1 MALASVGKPVGMI
14 GRLRRDMAAN
24 VMAIGAAA
32 IIPLVGVVGGGVDA
46 SRMYLA
52 KSRLQQACDAATLA
66 ARKELQS
73 STLTNGAVPTNLQTT
88 AGNFFRTNFNPG
100 MYGTTGVQYQLTA
113 GTGTA
118 LNGTATASVPTTLMK
133 VFNIPQISISA
144 TCSADLS
151 LPNIDVVMV
160 LDNSGSMS
168 GDRLAA
174 LKTAVLSFY
183 DELMAAK
190 PAGTRIRIGLVPYAN
205 TVNVG
210 SVLTTANVN
219 WIANSHTYQSRV
231 ATFERVPRVTTT
243 TDLLPR
249 EVVQLG
255 STNSAHYHWNKNNET
270 QFRPQCMAYNGQTY
284 TVGNEIW
291 VVSDVTWDGDY
302 WGADWNNNQKAA
314 CRARVVKTSTT
325 ETVLQFDEYVYKPIV
340 YDTSQFKL
348 GTAVAANVGSQGASV
363 SSTWGGCIEEASTT
377 VLADDATT
385 IPAAA
390 KDMNIDLVPSS
401 TDATTQWK
409 PLWPKITFDRAIPAE
424 VRTAAEYPND
434 YEYDCPV
441 RSYKLQEWP
450 RSGTSRNTSFE
461 AAVNNM
467 VASGYTMH
475 DIGMI
480 WAGRFLSPN
489 GIFASDN
496 ATAPNGDPITRHVIF
511 MTDGRMEP
519 GPNSYHAYGD
529 YDMEGR
535 VAGFASDGTWS
546 TTDIGVHH
554 SKRLALI
561 CDAIKNRN
569 ITIWSIAFELPHTD
583 YTRNC
588 ATGGSARAFTA
599 DDSSELIAQFR
610 QIATSIAEL
619 RLVN

>member
-1 MALASVGKPVGMI
+1 MASASAGFI
-14 GRLRRDMAAN
+14 ARFRRDIAAN

-66 ARKELQS
+66 ARKELQGS
-73 STLTNGAVPTNLQTT
+73 AITGGNVPDSLKTT

-100 MYGTTGVQYQLTA
+100 MYGTTGVNYQLTA

-133 VFNIPQISISA
+133 VFNIPQVNIAA

-151 LPNIDVVMV
+151 LPNIDVIMV
-160 LDNSGSMS
+160 LDNSGSME

-183 DELMAAK
+183 DQLMAAK
-190 PAGTRIRIGLVPYAN
+190 PAGARIRIGIVPYAN

-210 SVLTTANVN
+210 SVLSTANVN
-219 WIANSHTYQSRV
+219 WIASSHTYQSRE
-231 ATFERVPRVTTT
+231 ATFEVVPRVTTN

-255 STNSAHYHWNKNNET
+255 STNSGHYHWNKNNET
-270 QFRPQCMAYNGQTY
+270 MFRPQCMAYEGQTY
-284 TVGNEIW
+284 TVGTEIW
-291 VVSDVTWDGDY
+291 RISEVVWDADY
-302 WGADWNNNQKAA
+302 WGDDWNNNQKAA
-314 CRARVVKTSTT
+314 CRAKVAKTSTT
-325 ETVLQFDEYVYKPIV
+325 ETVTQFDEYVYKPIV

-348 GTAVAANVGSQGASV
+348 GTSVSTPIGTQGAAVA
-363 SSTWGGCIEEASTT
+363 STWGGCIEEAATT
-377 VLADDATT
+377 VLASDATT

-409 PLWPKITFDRAIPAE
+409 PLWPEVTFDRAVPAQ
-424 VRTAAEYPND
+424 VRTTADYPSD

-441 RSYKLQEWP
+441 RAYKLQEWP
-450 RSGTSRNTSFE
+450 LSGTARNAAFE
-461 AAVNNM
+461 AAVNAM

-480 WAGRFLSPN
+480 WAGRFISPN

-496 ATAPNGDPITRHVIF
+496 ATAPNGDPISRHVVF

-535 VAGFASDGTWS
+535 VGGFAEDGTWT
-546 TTDIGVHH
+546 TTDIGVYH

-561 CDAIKNRN
+561 CEAIKNKN
-569 ITIWSIAFELPHTD
+569 VTVWSIAFELPHTD
-583 YTRNC
+583 FTRNC

-599 DDSSELIAQFR
+599 DDSDDLIAQFR

-619 RLVN
+619 RLVS

>member
-1 MALASVGKPVGMI
+1 MASGSVGFFARI
-14 GRLRRDMAAN
+14 RRDIAAN

-66 ARKELQS
+66 ARKELQGS
-73 STLTNGAVPTNLQTT
+73 AITGGNVPDSLKTT

-100 MYGTTGVQYQLTA
+100 MYGTTGVTYNLTA

-118 LNGTATASVPTTLMK
+118 LNGTASATVPTTLMK
-133 VFNIPQISISA
+133 VFNVPQVTIGA

-160 LDNSGSMS
+160 LDNSGSMD
-168 GDRLAA
+168 GDRIAG
-174 LKTAVLSFY
+174 LKSAVLSFY

-190 PAGTRIRIGLVPYAN
+190 PAGARIRIGLVPYAN

-219 WIANSHTYQSRV
+219 WVANSHTYQSRV
-231 ATFERVPRVTTT
+231 ATFEQRPKVTTN

-255 STNSAHYHWNKNNET
+255 SGNSAHYHWNKNNET
-270 QFRPQCMAYNGQTY
+270 MFRPQCLAYEGQTY
-284 TVGNEIW
+284 TVGTEIW
-291 VVSDVTWDGDY
+291 KVSEVVWDGDY
-302 WGADWNNNQKAA
+302 WGDDWPNNQKAA
-314 CRARVVKTSTT
+314 CRAKVEKTSTT
-325 ETVLQFDEYVYKPIV
+325 ETVTVFDEYVYKPVV
-340 YDTSQFKL
+340 YDTSQFKQRTVVSTPIGDMGAL
-348 GTAVAANVGSQGASV
+348 VGSS
-363 SSTWGGCIEEASTT
+363 WGGCIEEA
-377 VLADDATT
+377 ATT
-385 IPAAA
+385 ILANDATSIPAGA
-390 KDMNIDLVPSS
+390 KDMNIDLVPDN
-401 TDATTQWK
+401 TDASTQWK
-409 PLWPKITFDRAIPAE
+409 PLWPEVTFDRAVPAE
-424 VRTAAEYPND
+424 VRTTANYPND

-441 RSYKLQEWP
+441 RAYKLQEWP
-450 RSGTSRNTSFE
+450 KSGTARNADFE
-461 AAVNNM
+461 AAVNGM

-489 GIFASDN
+489 GIFAADN
-496 ATAPNGDPITRHVIF
+496 AAAPNGDPISRHVIF
-511 MTDGRMEP
+511 MTDGKMEP

-535 VAGFASDGTWS
+535 VAGFANDGTWS
-546 TTDIGVHH
+546 TTAIGRHH
-554 SKRLALI
+554 SRRLALI
-561 CDAIKNRN
+561 CEAIKNTN
-569 ITIWSIAFELPHTD
+569 VTVWSIAFELPHTD

-599 DDSSELIAQFR
+599 DDSSELITQFR
-610 QIATSIAEL
+610 QIATAIAEL